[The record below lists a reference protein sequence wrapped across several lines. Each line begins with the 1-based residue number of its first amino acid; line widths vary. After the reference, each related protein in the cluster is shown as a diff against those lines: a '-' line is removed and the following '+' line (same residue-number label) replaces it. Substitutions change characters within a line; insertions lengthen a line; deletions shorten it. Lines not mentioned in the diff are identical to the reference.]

1 MITITNEQLI
11 PYIQKAQ
18 TQKDRASFV
27 TLYQATFLNQYSFVY
42 HYLNEDEYQTQDVLM
57 EAYYLAFTEI
67 NTLRDPSQFCMWLNQ
82 IVFRLAYTKKL
93 KQKIPHTYT
102 KETLPTAIDRQLRF
116 RYQLIAQ
123 KPSSD
128 HTVIL
133 YYHCGLSTFDIEK
146 LTGNTQTEILSALK
160 LGKERYNGILKV
172 DEDAKKHM
180 VNLFDTQVSL
190 KEEILILKWI
200 FVTCNFEPL
209 NLTSK
214 DYLIEEQSTQ
224 KQADQTKKVSPTKI
238 FSTILIVLVVCFFL
252 VEPKMTI
259 EDHTTIPYN
268 VEYIVD
274 VQNLVPIK
282 TIHASIDDLN
292 IPIEQLEQHQF
303 LIKPSVNG
311 IMKVTLTLSN
321 SHSKTML
328 VNVNDCDRT
337 PPKLIEKRRVNNR
350 LQLAFEDNESGIDFS
365 TMVVKDKDDN
375 TITPISTDETK
386 QIVVLP
392 YHDESLE
399 INVSDHSGNSLHLI
413 LNPLDKS
420 KEVDPT

>member
-1 MITITNEQLI
+1 MINLTNEQLI
-11 PYIQKAQ
+11 PYIKKAQ
-18 TQKDRASFV
+18 KEKDRASFV
-27 TLYQATFLNQYSFVY
+27 TLYQATFLNEYSFVY

-57 EAYYLAFTEI
+57 EAYYLIFSEL
-67 NTLRDPSQFCMWLNQ
+67 NSLRDLSSFRMWLNQ
-82 IVFRLAYTKKL
+82 IVFRLAYTKKTN
-93 KQKIPHTYT
+93 QEVPHTYT

-116 RYQLIAQ
+116 RYRIIAQ
-123 KPSSD
+123 KPQSD

-146 LTGNTQTEILSALK
+146 LTGNTQTEVISNLK
-160 LGKERYNGILKV
+160 LGKERYNGILNV
-172 DEDAKKHM
+172 NEDIKKHM
-180 VNLFDTQVSL
+180 LNLFDTQVSL

-224 KQADQTKKVSPTKI
+224 KQADETKKVSPITI
-238 FSTILIVLVVCFFL
+238 FSTILVVLVVCFFL

-259 EDHTTIPYN
+259 KDHTTTPYN
-268 VEYIVD
+268 VEYVVD
-274 VQNLVPIK
+274 VQNFIPIK
-282 TIHASIDDLN
+282 TIHASIDALN
-292 IPIEQLEQHQF
+292 IPIEQLEHNHF
-303 LIKPSVNG
+303 LIKPNVNG

-350 LQLAFEDNESGIDFS
+350 LQLVFEDDESGIDFS
-365 TMVVKDKDDN
+365 TMVVKDKDGN

-399 INVSDHSGNSLHLI
+399 INVLDHSGNSLHLI